1 MPSDDNFT
9 VNIANLTDNV
19 LNPLSNGSTFEF
31 GSFGSKPVD
40 IPPNTQPAIEA
51 FEVKGQIAAGPEGT
65 VSYNIN
71 NLVQA
76 CFQFNVNV
84 GGNPSAYFFAGL
96 QPQNPGDDVTGYYL
110 QVDDFNMP
118 ITGDPT
124 SFAPTVTVYPNN
136 GSDYQVTPINS
147 SPNMEGF
154 AYLWLL
160 QVVNDTGPGNLITLN
175 QVTAPLNTSVI
186 VTVQGGGG
194 HGHQFQYPF
203 QPWVA
208 TTVLPQSTQLLVAAQ
223 CVAIPNPGANDLN
236 LVCNLA
242 TGVVITIT
250 YDWQVGSLAYQTMQG
265 PNTAGF
271 QFSSTPATMSSG
283 PGYQIIQLTVTIS
296 RVS

>member
-9 VNIANLTDNV
+9 VKIANLTDNE
-19 LNPLSNGSTFEF
+19 LNPLTNSSTFEF
-31 GSFGSKPVD
+31 GSFGSNPVG
-40 IPPNTQPAIEA
+40 IPPNTPSAIEA
-51 FEVKGQIAAGPEGT
+51 FEVKGSIAAGPQGT
-65 VSYNIN
+65 TSYIIDNQ
-71 NLVQA
+71 VQA
-76 CFQFNVNV
+76 LFQFNVNV

-124 SFAPTVTVYPNN
+124 SFTPTVTVYPNN

-147 SPNMEGF
+147 SPDMGGF
-154 AYLWLL
+154 AYLWQL
-160 QVVNDTGPGNLITLN
+160 QVVNDTGTDNPITLN
-175 QVTAPLNTSVI
+175 QVTAPLNTPVI

-194 HGHQFQYPF
+194 RGYSFPYPF

-223 CVAIPNPGANDLN
+223 CSAMPNPGENDLN
-236 LVCNLA
+236 LVYNLA
-242 TGVVITIT
+242 GGVVITIT

-271 QFSSTPATMSSG
+271 QFSSTPATMSNVSG
-283 PGYQIIQLTVTIS
+283 YPLIELTVTIS